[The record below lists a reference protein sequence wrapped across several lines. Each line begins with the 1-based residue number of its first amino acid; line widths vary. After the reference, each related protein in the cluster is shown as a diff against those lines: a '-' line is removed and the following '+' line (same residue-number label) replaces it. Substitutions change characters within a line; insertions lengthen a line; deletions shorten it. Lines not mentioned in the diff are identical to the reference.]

1 MCAAVTPT
9 LYRFTREE
17 YDRMIDLGLLVDKRV
32 ELLDGEIIAMPPHN
46 PPHASKVGRLTSLL
60 FRLLGMTVT
69 IRGQLPIVLDDWS
82 EPQPDIAVCQFDSGD
97 YEHGHP
103 KANEVL
109 LVIEVSESTLAYDR
123 GRKVAAYAGSGI
135 PEYWIVNL
143 VDRRIEVFSD
153 PDPTIQRYRQERFVV
168 PGDTLTLLGGLR
180 LAVGDVL

>member
-1 MCAAVTPT
+1 MAAVPT
-9 LYRFTREE
+9 LYRFTRAE

-46 PPHASKVGRLTSLL
+46 PPHASKIGRLTSLL
-60 FRLLGMTVT
+60 FRLLGMTFT

-82 EPQPDIAVCQFDSGD
+82 EPEPDVALCRFDPDD
-97 YEHGHP
+97 YVHEHL
-103 KANEVL
+103 KARDVF

-123 GRKVAAYAGSGI
+123 GRKVAAYAGSGV

-143 VDRRIEVFSD
+143 VDRRIEVFND
-153 PDPTIQRYRQERFVV
+153 PDPTNQRYRQERFAV
-168 PGDTLTLLGGLR
+168 PGDMLPLPGGVS